1 MTEKTEEQ
9 PVETLVE
16 RSVEK
21 AAKPKKHAVLDA
33 MNTVKSLPSEPGYN
47 PNAVANRFRPSGI
60 EHHDY
65 LGTRVRRWEIYQVDA
80 VRVGLKNLGI
90 EKLADIDSAA
100 GDEKKMQV
108 LTRYLTTCLVR
119 PFKKS
124 GVAQLF
130 RRGEP
135 GLARAIKDLR
145 DSEVIQAMKTAC
157 ELSRV
162 FKE

>member
-1 MTEKTEEQ
+1 MSEQ
-9 PVETLVE
+9 PEATVT
-16 RSVEK
+16 R
-21 AAKPKKHAVLDA
+21 PKKNAVLDA
-33 MNTVKSLPSEPGYN
+33 MNTVQSLPSEPGYN
-47 PNAVANRFRPSGI
+47 PNAVENRFRPSQI

-65 LGTRVRRWEIYQVDA
+65 LGTRVRRWEIYQVDT

-90 EKLADIDSAA
+90 ERLADIDSAA
-100 GDEKKMQV
+100 GDESKMRV

-162 FKE
+162 FKQ